1 MEYMKIMDELKV
13 DETKEVFYKDLGD
26 SLLIQALGNSPK
38 TKIIDIFLSNPY
50 FDFNKEELVR
60 ELGMS
65 KQTLYKYLGELEE
78 LAIVKNSRQIG
89 RAVMYRINLEHTV
102 VKHLNSMINDL
113 SLQISESEI
122 AEMWL
127 E

>member
-1 MEYMKIMDELKV
+1 MENLKIMDGLKV

-38 TKIIDIFLSNPY
+38 TKIMDIFLSNPY

-78 LAIVKNSRQIG
+78 LEIVKNSRQIG
-89 RAVMYRINLEHTV
+89 RAVMYRINPEHTV
-102 VKHLNSMINDL
+102 VKHLNNMINDL

-122 AEMWL
+122 ADEN
-127 E
+127 

>member
-1 MEYMKIMDELKV
+1 MDGLKV

-38 TKIIDIFLSNPY
+38 TKIMDIFLSNPY

-78 LAIVKNSRQIG
+78 LEIVKNSRQIG
-89 RAVMYRINLEHTV
+89 RAVMYRINPEHTV
-102 VKHLNSMINDL
+102 VKHLNNMINDL

-122 AEMWL
+122 ADEN
-127 E
+127 